1 MTIVDP
7 RDRGDVLTTAS
18 REQIDGDRFAD
29 ALDSEPVQS
38 GWVVVALTFDPAGR
52 VLLIEEPWADG
63 WLAPGGACKPGES
76 LDAAVKRE
84 IDEET
89 GVEASPV
96 APRAVDEFTFE
107 HERTGETIG
116 WTLVCFEAIADDPTI
131 DRDPS
136 VDDEEITDIRWFEH
150 LPENVFNPDLMVSAY
165 EQCVN
170 GP

>member
-1 MTIVDP
+1 MTGVDP
-7 RDRGDVLTTAS
+7 RDRVDVLTTET
-18 REQIDGDRFAD
+18 REQVDADSFAD
-29 ALDSEPVQS
+29 ALDSEPVRS
-38 GWVVVALTFDPAGR
+38 GWVVVAFTFDAAGR

-63 WLAPGGACKPGES
+63 WLAPGGARKPGES

-107 HERTGETIG
+107 HEGTGETTG
-116 WTLVCFEAIADDPTI
+116 WTLVLFEAIADDPTI

-165 EQCVN
+165 EECVN